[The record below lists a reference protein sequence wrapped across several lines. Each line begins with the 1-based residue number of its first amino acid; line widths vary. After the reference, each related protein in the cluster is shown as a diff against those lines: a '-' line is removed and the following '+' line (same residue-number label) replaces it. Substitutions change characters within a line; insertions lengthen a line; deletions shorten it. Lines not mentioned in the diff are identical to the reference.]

1 MKKSF
6 KIVLIGLLLVAV
18 AGYFGYRYVYHSERR
33 DVQKEAAAFT
43 LKALDLHQ
51 AFVANTEKANATY
64 LEKATEVSGTVTAV
78 EGNQLLLDEKV
89 VCISQAPLSA
99 KVGAIITVKGRVIG
113 YDDFLDEIKMDQ
125 CTLIP

>member
-1 MKKSF
+1 MKKSV
-6 KIVLIGLLLVAV
+6 KIGLIGLLLVGV

-33 DVQKEAAAFT
+33 DVQKETAVFT

-78 EGNQLLLDEKV
+78 EGTQLLLDKKV
-89 VCISQAPLSA
+89 VCISQAPLSVQ
-99 KVGAIITVKGRVIG
+99 VGAIITVKGRVIG